1 MLPCRHD
8 VKSLSGCPAKSR
20 KRNLPNWP
28 GITAYCMHDYSRDQE
43 TRLNVI
49 GRTGLRCLEIEA
61 LIIAIDALP
70 ISCTLLTLNRGQ
82 PNLIQS
88 QPCDCAGGLIEEY
101 GQGKERIGLCGR
113 LKITHVFVGSWI
125 KNERWQ
131 ISQLFIPE
139 PITSGK
145 SYSISIIL

>member
-1 MLPCRHD
+1 
-8 VKSLSGCPAKSR
+8 
-20 KRNLPNWP
+20 
-28 GITAYCMHDYSRDQE
+28 MHDYSRSQE
-43 TRLNVI
+43 TRINVI

-101 GQGKERIGLCGR
+101 GQGKEHVGLCGR
-113 LKITHVFVGSWI
+113 LKNTQDVFV
-125 KNERWQ
+125 EDLDRA
-131 ISQLFIPE
+131 
-139 PITSGK
+139 
-145 SYSISIIL
+145 

>member
-1 MLPCRHD
+1 
-8 VKSLSGCPAKSR
+8 
-20 KRNLPNWP
+20 
-28 GITAYCMHDYSRDQE
+28 MHDYSRDQE

>member
-1 MLPCRHD
+1 
-8 VKSLSGCPAKSR
+8 
-20 KRNLPNWP
+20 
-28 GITAYCMHDYSRDQE
+28 MHDYSRDQE

-113 LKITHVFVGSWI
+113 LKITHGLHMYSLGAGSRMSVG
-125 KNERWQ
+125 K
-131 ISQLFIPE
+131 
-139 PITSGK
+139 
-145 SYSISIIL
+145 

>member
-43 TRLNVI
+43 TKLNVI

-145 SYSISIIL
+145 SYSNSIIL

>member
-1 MLPCRHD
+1 MIL
-8 VKSLSGCPAKSR
+8 VIGSIKSLPGCLAESR

-88 QPCDCAGGLIEEY
+88 QPCNCAGGLIEEY
-101 GQGKERIGLCGR
+101 GQGKEHIGLCGR
-113 LKITHVFVGSWI
+113 LKSTQVFVEIWI
-125 KNERWQ
+125 EHERWQ
-131 ISQLFIPE
+131 ISHRLFPE

-145 SYSISIIL
+145 SNSISIIL

>member
-8 VKSLSGCPAKSR
+8 IKSLPGCPAKSR